1 VPAVTPRTAQPGAV
15 ASWRRRGP
23 QTPAGR
29 FAAGAFVALLAFS
42 LLVVAVDRLAP
53 QPEGPDSSAY
63 ATAPAGLAAYADLL
77 ARHGIR
83 VERRRRPVSEGAAP
97 ARGTLVVLDPRAI
110 EPEEAGAIAAW
121 VRGGG
126 RLVAGG
132 RRGVAWLAGRIT
144 QPLPAREDGGPR
156 SAGVLAPVAE
166 TAGVR
171 TVQPVAG
178 GELHAISGAL
188 PLLGPANG
196 PLATLTLVGRGRI
209 VVLADAS
216 PLQNRALARAD
227 NAAFGLALATPG
239 QTVTFLET
247 VHGYGAATG
256 LAALPA
262 GARWGLIGLLLAG
275 LAFAWSHA
283 RRIGPPQDA
292 ERPLP
297 PPRADYVDALA
308 GSLARTGRPAEVARP
323 LRAAARDG
331 LARRA
336 GLGPDP
342 ADEELR
348 AAAARIGLGEAE
360 TAALLRAPEDLAG
373 ALAAGR
379 ALAAVNG
386 REAG

>member
-1 VPAVTPRTAQPGAV
+1 M
-15 ASWRRRGP
+15 RRRGP
-23 QTPAGR
+23 QSPGGR
-29 FAAGAFVALLAFS
+29 FAAGAAIALLAFS
-42 LLVVAVDRLAP
+42 LLVLAVDRLAP

-77 ARHGIR
+77 VRHGVR

-97 ARGTLVVLDPRAI
+97 ARGTLVVLDPGAI

-121 VRGGG
+121 VRAGG

-132 RRGVAWLAGRIT
+132 ERGVAWLAGRIT
-144 QPLPAREDGGPR
+144 EPLPAREDGGPR
-156 SAGVLAPVAE
+156 SAGVLAPVPE
-166 TAGVR
+166 TAGVL
-171 TVQPVAG
+171 TVEPVAG

-188 PLLGPANG
+188 PLLGPSNG
-196 PLATLTLVGRGRI
+196 PLATLTLLGRGRI

-216 PLQNRALARAD
+216 PLQNRGLARAD
-227 NAAFGLALATPG
+227 NAAFALALATPG

-247 VHGYGAATG
+247 VHGYGAETG
-256 LAALPA
+256 LGALPA
-262 GARWGLIGLLLAG
+262 GARWGLLGLLLAG

-292 ERPLP
+292 ERALP

-308 GSLARTGRPAEVARP
+308 ASLARTGRPAEVARP
-323 LRAAARDG
+323 LRAAARDA
-331 LARRA
+331 LALRA
-336 GLGPDP
+336 GLGPEP
-342 ADEELR
+342 SDEELR
-348 AAAARIGLGEAE
+348 AAAERMGLGSDE
-360 TAALLRAPEDLAG
+360 TAALLRAPEDLEG